1 MNATLVTGSPV
12 THFMLSYTS
21 TLVTTSAILFS
32 DTVKYVEHTA
42 ICWFSDNLSLGEK
55 EFLKKKRLPH
65 ATQPLQVHTSFCEV
79 MGTDSLLHMADE
91 LVLQVW
97 SVDTLKEICQS
108 QRECVM
114 SYGQPVCLCACTII
128 AQYDPGDTSYLSEYF
143 PNNIL
148 GTII

>member
-1 MNATLVTGSPV
+1 MDLNIKMNATLVTGSPV

-42 ICWFSDNLSLGEK
+42 ICGFSDNLSLGEK

-91 LVLQVW
+91 LVLQV
-97 SVDTLKEICQS
+97 
-108 QRECVM
+108 
-114 SYGQPVCLCACTII
+114 
-128 AQYDPGDTSYLSEYF
+128 
-143 PNNIL
+143 
-148 GTII
+148 